1 MNTAA
6 KALVVES
13 AARQIVQVPDGDAVL
28 MMIERAARDPSV
40 DIDKMERLIAMRQ
53 QMTALNAKAAY
64 LAALA
69 EMQPELP
76 VVERRGKIT
85 VRAKDNQG
93 NRTGEIQQA
102 TPYALWEDINDAIK
116 PILAKHRFALSF
128 RVGQATDGKIT
139 VTGILSHAEGHQEE
153 TTISLP
159 HDSTGS
165 KNAVQAVGSTTSYGK
180 RYTAGLLLNF
190 TSRGEDDDGKA
201 GGEGEQP
208 EKIAPAQLKRLQT
221 LIADTNS
228 DTAKFCGINKID
240 ALPDMLAKDFDA
252 AVRLLEDKKAKL
264 KEKAA

>member
-1 MNTAA
+1 MTVAAHNALVEHEPAPPSASMPLPASETAA
-6 KALVVES
+6 VL
-13 AARQIVQVPDGDAVL
+13 QI
-28 MMIERAARDPSV
+28 IERAARDPSV
-40 DIDKMERLIAMRQ
+40 DIDKMERLILMQERMQATR
-53 QMTALNAKAAY
+53 AKAAY
-64 LAALA
+64 AAALA

-85 VRAKDNQG
+85 VRAKDAQG
-93 NRTGEIQQA
+93 QRTGEVQQA

-128 RVGQATDGKIT
+128 KVGQAADGKIT

-153 TTISLP
+153 TTIVLP

-201 GGEGEQP
+201 GGDEGAITEGQASAIRKLA
-208 EKIAPAQLKRLQT
+208 EEVG
-221 LIADTNS
+221 ADL
-228 DTAKFCGINKID
+228 AKFCAYFKID
-240 ALPDMLAKDFDA
+240 AVPDLPAAQFDRAMKSLEKKRA
-252 AVRLLEDKKAKL
+252 AS
-264 KEKAA
+264 